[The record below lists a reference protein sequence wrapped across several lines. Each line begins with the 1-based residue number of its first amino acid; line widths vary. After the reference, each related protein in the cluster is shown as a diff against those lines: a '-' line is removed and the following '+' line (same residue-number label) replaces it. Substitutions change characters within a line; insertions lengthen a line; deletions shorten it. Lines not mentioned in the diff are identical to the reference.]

1 MSHLCHSQIY
11 EGHRETL
18 LRFLD
23 EVFTAVAAEPYEYTD
38 IVIDMQAE
46 AVAQQASAVQLGV
59 ESTEWNWSSDARFD
73 WNIALICI
81 YRYHAV
87 GKPPTPCT
95 DIPLKVFS
103 SMRIREDN
111 HGNSVNCL
119 SSVLPPIV
127 FYVKIFYFC
136 LF

>member
-1 MSHLCHSQIY
+1 MY

-73 WNIALICI
+73 FNIALVC
-81 YRYHAV
+81 
-87 GKPPTPCT
+87 
-95 DIPLKVFS
+95 
-103 SMRIREDN
+103 MRIREDN

-119 SSVLPPIV
+119 R
-127 FYVKIFYFC
+127 KK
-136 LF
+136 